1 MSEEQELLPQEILES
16 LQNFESSLNECEKT
30 LQPILSHSLTEIS
43 STLNPLEQAKLNMS
57 LAYTINSLYFM
68 YLKTQG
74 IDPKNHP
81 VKKEIERVKMYIKKI
96 KDISE
101 LKKLSS
107 DPYPTTFKPIQQQK
121 QQQQQQQQTNKKGKS
136 KKNTK
141 RKN

>member
-16 LQNFESSLNECEKT
+16 LQNFESSLDECEKT
-30 LQPILSHSLTEIS
+30 LQPILKHSLTEIS

-107 DPYPTTFKPIQQQK
+107 DPYPTDFKPIQQK
-121 QQQQQQQQTNKKGKS
+121 QQQTNKKGKS
-136 KKNTK
+136 KKQNK